1 MSDASRGPALFAGL
15 GTGMLLG
22 LLLGLSASPVVSVV
36 VGGLVTAAAAYWNL
50 SAGSTDAAPS
60 QTHVVRALAAGILCV
75 GCIAGLLGGLWLRAH
90 DVFGVSPAQQAARW
104 RAAGYP
110 PAEARALAAYQATGL
125 ASGGY
130 VATPGEPPNAA
141 RSTVLF
147 SGASESCDEVRPD
160 DYADAANLRAAF
172 VKAGG
177 PWRAMADAASTT
189 DASLQMTL
197 LRTAWQLA
205 CER

>member
-1 MSDASRGPALFAGL
+1 MLFAGL

-36 VGGLVTAAAAYWNL
+36 VGGLVAAAAAYWNL
-50 SAGSTDAAPS
+50 SIGSTEEAAS
-60 QTHVVRALAAGILCV
+60 RTHAVRALAAGVLCV
-75 GCIAGLLGGLWLRAH
+75 GCIAGLLGGLWLRAR
-90 DVFGVSPAQQAARW
+90 DVFGVSPAQQVEGW
-104 RAAGYP
+104 KAAGYS
-110 PAEARALAAYQATGL
+110 PAEARALAAYQTTGL

-130 VATPGEPPNAA
+130 AAAPGEQRNAA
-141 RSTVLF
+141 RSTALF
-147 SGASESCDEVRPD
+147 SGASESCDQVRPD

-177 PWRAMADAASTT
+177 AWRAMADAAGTA

-197 LRTAWQLA
+197 LSAAWQLA
-205 CER
+205 CDR